1 MIEDTFH
8 GESKIKKIGGKLYED
23 YLAFKKDVFY
33 INVYYFEFFSRLGM
47 ADDVSCIIEALQ
59 SHKVGNVFMD
69 KTRRD
74 LDVGKIPKEKFLS
87 QCAMEDVA
95 RYSSTNPEKA
105 RKREENSI
113 RHHLNLEYKNIGE
126 KYLKDNKIYPFDPRH
141 NHKAMDL
148 CGGALYVTPTQLAID
163 CDKFIE
169 IYGDHL
175 AASESK
181 TGKLH
186 QKAADTIN
194 KFFNGVEITQKEL
207 ERYFTLEDGV
217 IKVNPKSMKRENYF
231 RLGWR
236 SCK

>member
-8 GESKIKKIGGKLYED
+8 GESRIKKIGGKLYEY

-59 SHKVGNVFMD
+59 SHKVVNVFMD

-87 QCAMEDVA
+87 QCAMEDVV

-126 KYLKDNKIYPFDPRH
+126 KYLKDNKIYPFAPRH

-169 IYGDHL
+169 ICGDYL
-175 AASESK
+175 AASKSE

-186 QKAADTIN
+186 KLAANTIN
-194 KFFNGVEITQKEL
+194 QFFNGVEITPKEL
-207 ERYFTLEDGV
+207 EKYFVLKNG
-217 IKVNPKSMKRENYF
+217 IIIANPKSMSTECYI

-236 SCK
+236 DCK